1 MSESSCVDGESV
13 IAVVY
18 RESASN
24 KPSDVPLD
32 NLESKQFD
40 INASWEGLFSLFK
53 SEMSTKDVLAVT
65 HTARNIG

>member
-40 INASWEGLFSLFK
+40 FNASWEGLFSLFK